1 MSVVENHIYLASRSL
16 RRREL
21 LKQIGVNFE
30 ILLLR
35 DNPTRGVDVNE
46 DPLADEP
53 PENYVS
59 RIARAK
65 AEEGWRQMQKRRLR
79 AYPLLA
85 ADTTVALEDAI
96 IGKPLQR
103 ENAIEILTRLSGK
116 QHRVLSA
123 VAMIHRDRLELT
135 ISASFVTFRELT
147 DSEIKRYVA
156 TGEAVDKAGAYAVQ
170 GRAAAFISKL
180 NGSYS
185 GVMGLPLFETSELLS
200 KFGVHVA

>member
-1 MSVVENHIYLASRSL
+1 
-16 RRREL
+16 
-21 LKQIGVNFE
+21 
-30 ILLLR
+30 
-35 DNPTRGVDVNE
+35 
-46 DPLADEP
+46 
-53 PENYVS
+53 
-59 RIARAK
+59 
-65 AEEGWRQMQKRRLR
+65 
-79 AYPLLA
+79 
-85 ADTTVALEDAI
+85 
-96 IGKPLQR
+96 
-103 ENAIEILTRLSGK
+103 
-116 QHRVLSA
+116 
-123 VAMIHRDRLELT
+123 MIHRDRLELT

>member
-1 MSVVENHIYLASRSL
+1 
-16 RRREL
+16 
-21 LKQIGVNFE
+21 
-30 ILLLR
+30 
-35 DNPTRGVDVNE
+35 
-46 DPLADEP
+46 
-53 PENYVS
+53 
-59 RIARAK
+59 
-65 AEEGWRQMQKRRLR
+65 MQKRRLR

>member
-65 AEEGWRQMQKRRLR
+65 AEDGWRQMQKRRLR
-79 AYPLLA
+79 A
-85 ADTTVALEDAI
+85 
-96 IGKPLQR
+96 
-103 ENAIEILTRLSGK
+103 
-116 QHRVLSA
+116 
-123 VAMIHRDRLELT
+123 
-135 ISASFVTFRELT
+135 
-147 DSEIKRYVA
+147 
-156 TGEAVDKAGAYAVQ
+156 
-170 GRAAAFISKL
+170 
-180 NGSYS
+180 
-185 GVMGLPLFETSELLS
+185 
-200 KFGVHVA
+200 